1 MCMEGFSYGKEV
13 KMNITKFLELCAH
26 NAGDGYPPG
35 ALSQMQ
41 NFQILNGY
49 KLRKRSGYS
58 SIIAEPFETPIRG
71 QWYGKLNNR
80 LFHVVVTGGHAYV
93 VGSKDKIEIGELD
106 DAKTTMFQFGDVLY
120 MQNGKD
126 YYKFTGEEVVNPN
139 EVNFSSTEETTYPHT
154 VSLPAGKY
162 EFELGG
168 GKGKDYIRTKADNS
182 TQFQEVRVEKLN
194 SVLNLEPLSM

>member
-1 MCMEGFSYGKEV
+1 LACGT
-13 KMNITKFLELCAH
+13 ITQEIPI
-26 NAGDGYPPG
+26 PPG

-93 VGSKDKIEIGELD
+93 VDSKDKIEIGELD

-120 MQNGKD
+120 MQNGKIIINSQAR
-126 YYKFTGEEVVNPN
+126 K
-139 EVNFSSTEETTYPHT
+139 
-154 VSLPAGKY
+154 L
-162 EFELGG
+162 
-168 GKGKDYIRTKADNS
+168 S
-182 TQFQEVRVEKLN
+182 TQTK
-194 SVLNLEPLSM
+194 